1 MQVVAI
7 DPAPAKKSTMY
18 SADAGFQPVPVSEMR
33 ERLGALKSPVLL
45 CWDAPLTGPRRV
57 EEAGFG
63 FRDFSQRCL
72 DSFFA
77 RTKPF
82 RSKAKPPSSQEV
94 KDFKA
99 PKGISVQ
106 PYSGCP
112 HWTISR
118 SVLGLPRLGPYD
130 KCDALP
136 FRLLPNETFGDDGK
150 AVSKANDRFVVEIH
164 PAVAA
169 WLWCKDLPRTPG
181 FPPEVDWT
189 YKGGKKEER
198 ATRARLRE
206 QMWEHIR
213 SKISD
218 TLPKPKNDDQ
228 FDAAV
233 GYVLGRMWLNGNRD
247 VLLLG
252 NRETGSMLLPRV
264 KGLETKW
271 AEFQCAWPDKA
282 KTQA

>member
-1 MQVVAI
+1 
-7 DPAPAKKSTMY
+7 MY
-18 SADAGFQPVPVSEMR
+18 SAEDGFQAVPVSKMR
-33 ERLGALKSPVLL
+33 ERLGSLESPVLL

-57 EEAGFG
+57 EEAGLG
-63 FRDFSQRCL
+63 VRDFSQRCL

-77 RTKPF
+77 RGKTG
-82 RSKAKPPSSQEV
+82 
-94 KDFKA
+94 FKA

-130 KCDALP
+130 ECDALP
-136 FRLLPNETFGDDGK
+136 FRLIPSETLGGDGK
-150 AVSKANDRFVVEIH
+150 AVSKENDRFVVEIH

-169 WLWCKDLPRTPG
+169 WLWCKDLPEAGG
-181 FPPEVDWT
+181 FPPKEDWR
-189 YKGGKKEER
+189 YKGHQKEGR
-198 ATRARLRE
+198 AARTKLRE
-206 QMWEHIR
+206 QMWEHI
-213 SKISD
+213 SPKISD
-218 TLPKPKNDDQ
+218 TLPTPKNDDQ

-233 GYVLGRMWLNGNRD
+233 GYVLGRMWLSGDPD

-264 KGLETKW
+264 KGLEEKW
-271 AEFQCAWPDKA
+271 AAFQPAWPDKV
-282 KTQA
+282 KVQA